1 MSATPVLALRGVS
14 KRFGAVQA
22 LTDVELEVHP
32 GEVVALVGDN
42 GAGKSTLVKAI
53 AGVGPA
59 DEGTV
64 EWNGEPVRIDRP
76 HDAQELGIATVY
88 QDLALCDNLDV
99 VGNLF
104 LGNEI
109 KPRGIL
115 DEVEMERRARELLS
129 TLSIRIP
136 SVRVPVASL
145 SGGQRQTVAI
155 ARSLLGEPRVVILDE
170 PTAALGVEQT
180 AQVLDL
186 VERLRERDLG
196 VLLISHNMADVRA
209 VSDRVAV
216 LRLGRNNG
224 TYTVS
229 ETTQEEIVSAIT
241 GATDNVVTR
250 RDAPVPPRT
259 RARRRCSSDH
269 RHPHE
274 RHAGRRRARGHG
286 EGPGGRGERSAGPAA
301 AEVSTVDPRLLVRQ
315 QGFSGYL
322 DVLLRRLRTGELGSV
337 PVVIG
342 LLVIGVVFQLQDSA
356 FLSANNLS
364 NLFVQSAGTGLI
376 AVGIVFVLI
385 LGEIDLS
392 VGSVSGMAAAVLA
405 VLNINHG
412 MNEVLAVLLA
422 ILTGMAA
429 GAVHGFFFARIGVPA
444 FVVTLAGLL
453 GWNGLM
459 LQILGPSGTINLDGD
474 GVVAHLTNYYFADKA
489 AAAMGLATVCVL
501 AFLAFSLLDA
511 RRRKAAEVPSRP
523 LSEILLRTVILA
535 VPAYA
540 AAAVFNSYR
549 GLPLAVVIFL
559 GMVVLG
565 DFVLRRTGYGRKVFA
580 VGGSSEAAG
589 RAGIN
594 VPLIRI
600 TVYAIAGTMAA
611 VGGLFFAS
619 QINAAN
625 QSSGAGSLLMN
636 CIAAAVIG
644 GTSLFGGRGKT
655 WSALLGALV
664 IQSINSGMALL
675 GTGSALRDMITGAV
689 LLAAVVIDSVSRR
702 TQKTA
707 GRA

>member
-1 MSATPVLALRGVS
+1 MIHVSATPVLALRGVS

-250 RDAPVPPRT
+250 RDART
-259 RARRRCSSDH
+259 AQNAR
-269 RHPHE
+269 P
-274 RHAGRRRARGHG
+274 
-286 EGPGGRGERSAGPAA
+286 
-301 AEVSTVDPRLLVRQ
+301 AEVQ
-315 QGFSGYL
+315 Q
-322 DVLLRRLRTGELGSV
+322 
-337 PVVIG
+337 
-342 LLVIGVVFQLQDSA
+342 
-356 FLSANNLS
+356 
-364 NLFVQSAGTGLI
+364 
-376 AVGIVFVLI
+376 
-385 LGEIDLS
+385 
-392 VGSVSGMAAAVLA
+392 
-405 VLNINHG
+405 
-412 MNEVLAVLLA
+412 
-422 ILTGMAA
+422 
-429 GAVHGFFFARIGVPA
+429 
-444 FVVTLAGLL
+444 
-453 GWNGLM
+453 
-459 LQILGPSGTINLDGD
+459 
-474 GVVAHLTNYYFADKA
+474 
-489 AAAMGLATVCVL
+489 
-501 AFLAFSLLDA
+501 
-511 RRRKAAEVPSRP
+511 
-523 LSEILLRTVILA
+523 
-535 VPAYA
+535 
-540 AAAVFNSYR
+540 
-549 GLPLAVVIFL
+549 
-559 GMVVLG
+559 
-565 DFVLRRTGYGRKVFA
+565 
-580 VGGSSEAAG
+580 
-589 RAGIN
+589 
-594 VPLIRI
+594 
-600 TVYAIAGTMAA
+600 
-611 VGGLFFAS
+611 
-619 QINAAN
+619 
-625 QSSGAGSLLMN
+625 
-636 CIAAAVIG
+636 
-644 GTSLFGGRGKT
+644 
-655 WSALLGALV
+655 
-664 IQSINSGMALL
+664 
-675 GTGSALRDMITGAV
+675 
-689 LLAAVVIDSVSRR
+689 
-702 TQKTA
+702 
-707 GRA
+707 